1 MPSAIRQRQRS
12 LNRQT
17 WPQSELGQLET
28 IIESPRAP
36 QEGCAASSKS
46 TDNVP
51 NSTLLGGK
59 PETAVDGKIPSYD
72 MTHTQMIWYSHHL
85 AESYN
90 DRERLAGKIEQLENV
105 CRYQSK
111 TNAKLLE
118 DIRSWQKN
126 YESIEAELIEASQEI
141 EEAKSYVRSI
151 ETANANLRYALSQAK
166 EEQRRAQKKR
176 RHTCLPTCWSH
187 LRCCSRRMK
196 GLACGTSALK
206 STSPFPD
213 QPTRVVNLSDTSI
226 SRARLLGLKN
236 CSKSSQ
242 LTSHHSEV
250 RQVNHGKVD

>member
-1 MPSAIRQRQRS
+1 MPSALRQRKPS
-12 LNRQT
+12 IKRQT

-36 QEGCAASSKS
+36 QEGCVPSSKITDAASDGTQLGSKP
-46 TDNVP
+46 DIRI
-51 NSTLLGGK
+51 
-59 PETAVDGKIPSYD
+59 DGRAPLQD

-85 AESYN
+85 AESYT

-111 TNAKLLE
+111 TNGTLLE

-126 YESIEAELIEASQEI
+126 YESVEAELIDTAQEL
-141 EEAKSYVRSI
+141 EEAKLYVRSI

-166 EEQRRAQKKR
+166 EEQRRTRMKKR
-176 RHTCLPTCWSH
+176 DTCLPSCWKH
-187 LRCCSRRMK
+187 LRCFSRRIRS
-196 GLACGTSALK
+196 LACGASPLK

-213 QPTRVVNLSDTSI
+213 QPTRVVNLSSTSI
-226 SRARLLGLKN
+226 SKAQLFGSKN

-242 LTSHHSEV
+242 LTLHQPEV
-250 RQVNHGKVD
+250 RQVNHSKVD